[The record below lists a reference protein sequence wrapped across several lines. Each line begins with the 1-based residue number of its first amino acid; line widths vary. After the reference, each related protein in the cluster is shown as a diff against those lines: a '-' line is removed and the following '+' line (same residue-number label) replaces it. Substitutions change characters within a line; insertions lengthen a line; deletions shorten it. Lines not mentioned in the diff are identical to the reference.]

1 MHNKINVI
9 AETDALL
16 KLSSNK
22 EFLEGKVLKYILKN
36 LSKIVLI
43 MDESEFESQWNDVE
57 SPIHKFFDSYDVPR
71 PVAIGGL
78 TQIYSNPSLAYQ
90 LDPFAIWLLN
100 KSDKDLNNFRDFY
113 GVWAIN
119 TQFLT
124 DDYFSIK
131 HADEY
136 DKNEEIDGSKNNG
149 WGNFLEQVDK
159 PLPPINSLVL
169 NDRWIVSNTNEKTAK
184 KRGFWGLHNLRDL
197 FNELLPQNLRIPF
210 HILIYCQ
217 HPNLDIE
224 TTDSIVKEFIQEVKN
239 LRGYEIIIEFVY
251 STARHKRGLYS
262 NYFLFDAERGFNAFY
277 DRNHKVLNGEND
289 LTIEAYLNG
298 PNVSG
303 KNSNDIARSKLSK
316 IKEACRTV
324 IMKPKTD
331 TKELDEIAR
340 VQTDCD
346 DFFYNRLFS

>member
-1 MHNKINVI
+1 MHSKINVI
-9 AETDALL
+9 AEKDALL

-71 PVAIGGL
+71 PMAIGGL
-78 TQIYSNPSLAYQ
+78 TQIYSNPSLTYQ

-100 KSDKDLNNFRDFY
+100 MSDKDLNNFRDFF

-119 TQFLT
+119 TQMLT

-131 HADEY
+131 HADEF
-136 DKNEEIDGSKNNG
+136 DKDEEIEGGKNNG
-149 WGNFLEQVDK
+149 WGNFLGQVDK
-159 PLPPINSLVL
+159 PLPPINSIVL
-169 NDRWIVSNTNEKTAK
+169 NDRWIVSNTNEKKAK
-184 KRGFWGLHNLRDL
+184 RQGFWGLNNLKCL
-197 FNELLPQNLRIPF
+197 FDELLPKDLKIPF

-224 TTDSIVKEFIQEVKN
+224 TTDLIVKKFIQDVKD
-239 LRGYEIIIEFVY
+239 LREYDIIIEVVY

-262 NYFLFDAERGFNAFY
+262 NYFLLDADRGFNAFY
-277 DRNHKVLNGEND
+277 NKDFKVLNGEND
-289 LTIEAYLNG
+289 LTVEAYLNG

-303 KNSNDIARSKLSK
+303 KNSNDIARSKLNK
-316 IKEACRTV
+316 IKEACRDVAMNPETEAEKLV
-324 IMKPKTD
+324 
-331 TKELDEIAR
+331 EIAR